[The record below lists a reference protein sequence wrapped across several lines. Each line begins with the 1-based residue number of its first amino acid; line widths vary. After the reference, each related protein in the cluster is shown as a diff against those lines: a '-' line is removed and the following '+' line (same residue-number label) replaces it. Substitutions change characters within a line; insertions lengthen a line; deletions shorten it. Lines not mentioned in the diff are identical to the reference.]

1 MIKPTEAELE
11 VLQVLW
17 KHGPSNV
24 RFVNETINQNRSTED
39 EVGYTTTLKV
49 MQIMF
54 EKGLLKRDESAR
66 THIYKVAVSEEST
79 QKSLVD
85 KLLDTAFGGSALK
98 LVMQALGNR
107 KTSQKELQEIKN
119 LLSQIEKE
127 KGGEQ

>member
-17 KHGPSNV
+17 QHGPSNV

-54 EKGLLKRDESAR
+54 EKGILKRDESAR
-66 THIYKVAVSEEST
+66 THIYKAAFSEEST

-119 LLSQIEKE
+119 LLNKIEKE

>member
-11 VLQVLW
+11 VLQILW

-24 RFVNETINQNRSTED
+24 RFINEAINQNRSTED

-54 EKGLLKRDESAR
+54 EKGILKRDDSAR
-66 THIYKVAVSEEST
+66 THIYRPALSEETT

-119 LLSQIEKE
+119 LLNKIEQE

>member
-11 VLQVLW
+11 VLQILW
-17 KHGPSNV
+17 KYGPSNV
-24 RFVNETINQNRSTED
+24 RFVNEAINQNRAAEG

-54 EKGLLKRDESAR
+54 EKGILKRDDSAR
-66 THIYKVAVSEEST
+66 THVYQAAFSEEST

-119 LLSQIEKE
+119 LLNKIEQE